1 MAGVRDK
8 VKIVADSDRVLP
20 LPFICVHLWLLFA
33 ASHSSPLASPHT
45 KTRFESTNG

>member
-1 MAGVRDK
+1 MAGVRGK
-8 VKIVADSDRVLP
+8 VKIVSDSDRVLP

-33 ASHSSPLASPHT
+33 FHSSPLVSPHI